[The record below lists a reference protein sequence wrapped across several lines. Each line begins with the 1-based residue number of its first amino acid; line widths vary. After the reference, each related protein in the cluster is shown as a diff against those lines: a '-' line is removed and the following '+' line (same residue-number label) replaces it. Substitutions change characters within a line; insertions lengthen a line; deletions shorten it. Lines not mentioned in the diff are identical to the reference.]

1 MLCSFPLFVK
11 PYYNRP
17 IFHSIDHAGQEKKS
31 RNFISSSGSSSYY
44 FNNRPKPIRTSIS
57 TNQEKFHKHIDQYPK
72 DFNFYDSSLAKEK
85 PKHDED
91 GFKKAKSR
99 GLKIY
104 RELKKA
110 KQPNSHGSR
119 LSSFLNSLFTNG
131 KKTKNSSN
139 DNDNRKIKSANAST
153 CSSFSRLSLSK
164 NIIST
169 PCGQNNY
176 DMDQQNVEAINGISS
191 NYVHEEYE
199 DDDDEG
205 ASYASSDLFEL
216 DIFSSMGLMELP
228 VYEATNLGTNYLAID
243 ANGN

>member
-17 IFHSIDHAGQEKKS
+17 IFNSIDHAGQEKKS

-44 FNNRPKPIRTSIS
+44 FNNRSKPIRTSIS

-85 PKHDED
+85 AKHDED

-99 GLKIY
+99 GLKIS
-104 RELKKA
+104 RVLKKA
-110 KQPNSHGSR
+110 KQPITHGSR
-119 LSSFLNSLFTNG
+119 LSSLLNSLFTNG

-139 DNDNRKIKSANAST
+139 DNKDRKIKSANAST

-169 PCGQNNY
+169 PCGQNYY
-176 DMDQQNVEAINGISS
+176 DMDQQNVEAINGINR

-199 DDDDEG
+199 DENDDEG
-205 ASYASSDLFEL
+205 ASCASSDLFEL
-216 DIFSSMGLMELP
+216 DIFSSMESMGLP
-228 VYEATNLGTNYLAID
+228 VYEATNLM
-243 ANGN
+243 

>member
-1 MLCSFPLFVK
+1 MLCSFPLFAK
-11 PYYNRP
+11 PFYNMP
-17 IFHSIDHAGQEKKS
+17 IFHTIDHAGQQKKS
-31 RNFISSSGSSSYY
+31 RNFNSSSGSSSYY
-44 FNNRPKPIRTSIS
+44 FNNRPKSIRTSIS
-57 TNQEKFHKHIDQYPK
+57 TNQKKFHKHDQYPK

-91 GFKKAKSR
+91 GIKKAKSR
-99 GLKIY
+99 GF
-104 RELKKA
+104 KKP
-110 KQPNSHGSR
+110 KQPISHGSR

-139 DNDNRKIKSANAST
+139 DNEDWKIKSANVST
-153 CSSFSRLSLSK
+153 RLSLSK

-169 PCGQNNY
+169 PCEHNNY
-176 DMDQQNVEAINGISS
+176 DMDQQNVEAINGINK

-199 DDDDEG
+199 DEDDIDEG

-216 DIFSSMGLMELP
+216 DIFSSMGLP
-228 VYEATNLGTNYLAID
+228 IYEATNLGTNYQAID